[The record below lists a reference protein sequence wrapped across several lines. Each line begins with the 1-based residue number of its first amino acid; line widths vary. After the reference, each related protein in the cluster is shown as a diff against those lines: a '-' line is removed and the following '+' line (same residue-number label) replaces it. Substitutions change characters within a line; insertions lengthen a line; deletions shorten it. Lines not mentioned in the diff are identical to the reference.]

1 MDVSSEMIHGLLP
14 VFLVSTLGSSALA
27 LGLIEGAA
35 EATAQVVRVISGTL
49 SDAIAR
55 RKPLVVLGYGL
66 GAVSKPL
73 FALASSAG
81 GVFGARF
88 LDRIGKGVRGAPRD
102 ALIADLTPR
111 PLYGAAFGLRQSLDT
126 VGALLGPLLAIA
138 LMHAWSD
145 DVRAVYRVAIV
156 PAVLAVVVLV
166 LAVREPPA
174 GSAAGER
181 GRPPLRWRE
190 LRRLPASYW
199 WVVAVGAL
207 LSLARF
213 SEAFLILRAT
223 ERGLALAWAP
233 LALVAMNAVYG
244 LAAYPFGRL
253 ADRADPRALLALG
266 LAVLLAADLC
276 LAGANGLRGV
286 FAGVVLWGLSLGIT
300 QGLLA
305 SLVASAA
312 PPHLR
317 GTAFGGF
324 HLACGLM
331 LLAGSAGAGL
341 LWDRLGPASAFLAGA
356 AAAGLALLAL
366 PLRPTASE

>member
-1 MDVSSEMIHGLLP
+1 
-14 VFLVSTLGSSALA
+14 
-27 LGLIEGAA
+27 
-35 EATAQVVRVISGTL
+35 VVKVISGTL
-49 SDAIAR
+49 SDAFGR

-126 VGALLGPLLAIA
+126 VGAFAGPLVAIA
-138 LMHAWSD
+138 LMHAWD
-145 DVRAVYRVAIV
+145 GDVRAVFRVAVV
-156 PAVLAVVVLV
+156 PAALAVALLV
-166 LAVREPPA
+166 IVVREPERRVA
-174 GSAAGER
+174 ERVAEERAAGAR
-181 GRPPLRWRE
+181 RLRWSE
-190 LRRLPASYW
+190 LRRLPARYW
-199 WVVAVGAL
+199 QVVALGAL
-207 LSLARF
+207 VALARF
-213 SEAFLILRAT
+213 SEAFLVLRAT

-233 LALVAMNAVYG
+233 LALVAMNAVYA

-253 ADRADPRALLALG
+253 SDRASPRALLALG
-266 LAVLLAADLC
+266 LATLIAADLALAAAASPAGV
-276 LAGANGLRGV
+276 LAGVA
-286 FAGVVLWGLSLGIT
+286 LWGLSLGIT
-300 QGLLA
+300 QGLFA

-312 PPHLR
+312 PDHLR

-324 HLACGLM
+324 HLASGLA

-341 LWDRLGPASAFLAGA
+341 WWDRLGPASAFLAGA

-366 PLRPTASE
+366 ALRPRSPRVASS